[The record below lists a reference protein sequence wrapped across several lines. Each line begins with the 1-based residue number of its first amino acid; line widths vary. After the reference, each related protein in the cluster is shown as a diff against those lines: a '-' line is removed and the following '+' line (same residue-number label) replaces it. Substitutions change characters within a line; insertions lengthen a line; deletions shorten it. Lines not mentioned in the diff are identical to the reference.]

1 MEITIAILLS
11 IITTV
16 ISICTFVLNRK
27 DKSNKNTGDT
37 SYRQGQIDMQLK
49 NILNKLEKIESKLNG
64 YDEEID
70 KKIDI
75 ALEHH
80 IKEMHHIEK

>member
-1 MEITIAILLS
+1 MEITIAIILS

-16 ISICTFVLNRK
+16 ISICSFVLNRK

-49 NILNKLEKIESKLNG
+49 NILGKLEKIEDKLDG
-64 YDEEID
+64 YDNEIET
-70 KKIDI
+70 KIKI

-80 IKEMHHIEK
+80 IREYHNKGV

>member
-1 MEITIAILLS
+1 MEITIAIILS

-16 ISICTFVLNRK
+16 ISICSFVLNRK

-49 NILNKLEKIESKLNG
+49 NILGKLEKIEDKLDG
-64 YDEEID
+64 YDNEIEA
-70 KKIDI
+70 KIKS

-80 IKEMHHIEK
+80 IREYHNKGV